1 MKVNKS
7 LKLAHASSVII
18 SLALNAL
25 LVIALFVFITFAEPS
40 ERETTTVMV
49 IDPVDQ
55 EDIDE
60 LEEEIEPEEVVDPE
74 EWDELVDFT
83 MDTPMETEFEPE
95 TEVVET
101 VTNTD
106 VSSLSELMSD
116 VSSPV
121 VMSGLLVGRTPK
133 ARQAAAAKYGK
144 GLERF
149 SEPAVMKA
157 LEWLRDHQHE
167 NGSWTKSGNTTGGGF
182 NSGYTGLALPF

>member
-49 IDPVDQ
+49 IDPVAQ
-55 EDIDE
+55 EDIDVP
-60 LEEEIEPEEVVDPE
+60 EEEIEPEEVVDPE

-157 LEWLRDHQHE
+157 LKWLRD
-167 NGSWTKSGNTTGGGF
+167 N
-182 NSGYTGLALPF
+182 